1 MYNNITIC
9 KFGDGLMRLSN
20 VNRDELVKMM
30 AQNLSVL
37 RAKLNLSQEDLAD
50 VLGVTRQTIS
60 AIENGQ
66 RNMNWTVFLSLVLI
80 FLKNRETKRLMVL
93 LGIYT
98 KELNSLITF

>member
-9 KFGDGLMRLSN
+9 KLGDDSMRSSN
-20 VNRDELVKMM
+20 VNKDELVKMM

-66 RNMNWTVFLSLVLI
+66 RNMSWTVFLSLVLI

>member
-1 MYNNITIC
+1 
-9 KFGDGLMRLSN
+9 MRSSN
-20 VNRDELVKMM
+20 VNKDELVKMM

-66 RNMNWTVFLSLVLI
+66 RNMSWTVFLSLVLI

>member
-1 MYNNITIC
+1 
-9 KFGDGLMRLSN
+9 MRSSN
-20 VNRDELVKMM
+20 VNKDELVKMM

-37 RAKLNLSQEDLAD
+37 RVKLNLSQEDLAD

-66 RNMNWTVFLSLVLI
+66 RNMSWTVFLSLVLI